1 MLRISRHALLILLL
15 GILLLPQLAAA
26 APQAAPANPSTSG
39 NDTMLVRLKNGLTV
53 YIIRDSRFPLV
64 CTRLFVGT
72 GSANETAEQAGIS
85 HVLEHMV
92 FKGTE
97 KRPKGQVARDVE
109 SLGGYL
115 NAATSFDKTWFI
127 TDMPAKHWKTGM
139 DVVKDMAFH
148 PSLDPAELEAEKDV
162 IVSELKGGDDTPTR
176 RLFEDLQVAGLAHTV
191 YGRPIIGFEK
201 TIRAVTA
208 DDLRAY
214 IRTWYQPQN
223 MMLLV
228 AGDIDPKAV
237 LAHAE
242 ELFGDLK
249 NDTILPEPAPVQ
261 LEGAA
266 GGPRVEVTY
275 GPWNKVYLGIA
286 LPAPALGDQR
296 SIDLDV
302 LAYAL
307 GGDGTS
313 QFYRK
318 YRYEKQ
324 LVDSISVGNMSLNR
338 AGRFYMVAQ
347 LDADKVEPFWQEFT
361 RDLAA
366 LDAGKITPDVIERAR
381 FNYEDGMDRASETLD
396 GLTSWKATV
405 QFELGGPQGEAN
417 VRHALAA
424 VDSARL
430 RQAQDLWLR
439 PDQVRVRVLAPEKAK
454 LPDLDAILQHNWPA
468 PAVERQKAAAAA
480 EKVGKREIVDLG
492 QGRTVILQPDRT
504 IPYVSLEILR
514 PGGNALLKPA
524 DQGLAQLTA
533 ATLTDGCGTRDLDAM
548 ERFVAERAASLSA
561 SAGVQSFTVSL
572 TGPARFNADYFALLG
587 DLLHKPTFAEK
598 DVRRQADTLKA
609 ALVRRQDNPMSFM
622 GSKINGFLFPG
633 GQPYGFDG
641 LGTTENQ
648 DRFGPGDVQAFW
660 KQQNAQPWIL
670 SVAGDFDREKVLAFA
685 RSLPVPTAPAVDVPQ
700 PTWGADKRLPLSL
713 PGRQQAHLLLAFHA
727 VPLDHPDAP
736 ALMLL
741 ESVLSGQ
748 SGLLFNKLRDEQGLG
763 YTVTAFYRSLP
774 EAGFMAFYIGT
785 TPRNLDVARQ
795 GFSGIIKDIKTDLL
809 PAELLAKGLNRMEG
823 SYYRGRQSLGARADE
838 AASERLLGQP
848 QDFQKRLLEKAAKVT
863 PEQLREVARKYLL
876 VDKMYEVTLLP

>member
-26 APQAAPANPSTSG
+26 APQAAPANPSTLG

-64 CTRLFVGT
+64 CTRLYVGT

-115 NAATSFDKTWFI
+115 NAATSFDKTWYI
-127 TDMPAKHWKTGM
+127 TDMPARHWKTGM

-201 TIRAVTA
+201 TIRAVTV

-266 GGPRVEVTY
+266 GGPRVEVTR

-338 AGRFYMVAQ
+338 AGLFYMVAQ

-361 RDLAA
+361 RDLAT

-454 LPDLDAILQHNWPA
+454 LPDLDAILQRNWPA

-641 LGTTENQ
+641 LGTAENQ

-685 RSLPVPTAPAVDVPQ
+685 RSLPVPTAPAVDVSQ

>member
-223 MMLLV
+223 MMRLV

-338 AGRFYMVAQ
+338 AGLFYMVAQ

-454 LPDLDAILQHNWPA
+454 LPDLDAILQRNWPA

-641 LGTTENQ
+641 LGTAENQ

-876 VDKMYEVTLLP
+876 VDKM

>member
-26 APQAAPANPSTSG
+26 APQAASANPSTSG

-176 RLFEDLQVAGLAHTV
+176 RMFEDLQVAGLAHTV

-338 AGRFYMVAQ
+338 AGLFYMVAQ

-454 LPDLDAILQHNWPA
+454 LPDLDAILQRNWPA

-641 LGTTENQ
+641 LGTAENQ

>member
-1 MLRISRHALLILLL
+1 MLRIFRHALPILLL

-26 APQAAPANPSTSG
+26 APQAAPANPSTPG

-64 CTRLFVGT
+64 CTRLYVGT
-72 GSANETAEQAGIS
+72 GSANETAGQAGIS

-115 NAATSFDKTWFI
+115 NAATSFDKTWYI
-127 TDMPAKHWKTGM
+127 TDMPARHWKTGM

-237 LAHAE
+237 LAYAE

-249 NDTILPEPAPVQ
+249 NDTVLPAPAPVQ

-266 GGPRVEVTY
+266 GGPRVEVTR

-338 AGRFYMVAQ
+338 AGLFYMVAQ

-381 FNYEDGMDRASETLD
+381 FNYEDGMDRAGETLD

-424 VDSARL
+424 VDGARL

-439 PDQVRVRVLAPEKAK
+439 PDQVRVRVLAPEKAQ
-454 LPDLDAILQHNWPA
+454 LPDLDAILQRNWPA
-468 PAVERQKAAAAA
+468 PAVERQKAATAV
-480 EKVGKREIVDLG
+480 EKAGKREIVDLG

-622 GSKINGFLFPG
+622 GSRINGFLFPG

-641 LGTTENQ
+641 LGTAENQ

-685 RSLPVPTAPAVDVPQ
+685 RSLPVPTAPAVEVPQ
-700 PTWGADKRLPLSL
+700 PAWGADKRLPLSL

-795 GFSGIIKDIKTDLL
+795 GFSAIIKDIKTELL
-809 PAELLAKGLNRMEG
+809 PAGLLAKGLNRMEG

-838 AASERLLGQP
+838 AAGERLLGQP
-848 QDFQKRLLEKAAKVT
+848 QDFQKLLLEKAARVT
-863 PEQLREVARKYLL
+863 PEQLRDVARKYLL
-876 VDKMYEVTLLP
+876 VDNLYEVTLLP

>member
-97 KRPKGQVARDVE
+97 KRPKGQVPRDVE

-338 AGRFYMVAQ
+338 AGLFYMVAQ

-641 LGTTENQ
+641 LGTAENQ

-700 PTWGADKRLPLSL
+700 PTWGVDKRLPLSL

-876 VDKMYEVTLLP
+876 VDKVYEVTLLP

>member
-53 YIIRDSRFPLV
+53 HIIRDSRFPLV

-338 AGRFYMVAQ
+338 AGLFYMVAQ

-598 DVRRQADTLKA
+598 DVRRQADTLRA

-863 PEQLREVARKYLL
+863 PEQLREVARKYVL

>member
-148 PSLDPAELEAEKDV
+148 PSLDPAELEAEKNV

-338 AGRFYMVAQ
+338 AGLFYMVAQ

-381 FNYEDGMDRASETLD
+381 FNYEDGMVRASETLD

-641 LGTTENQ
+641 LGTAENQ

>member
-64 CTRLFVGT
+64 CTRLFVAT

-338 AGRFYMVAQ
+338 AGLFYMVAQ

-641 LGTTENQ
+641 LGTAENQ

>member
-64 CTRLFVGT
+64 CTRLYVGT

-115 NAATSFDKTWFI
+115 NAATSFDKTWYI

-176 RLFEDLQVAGLAHTV
+176 RLFENLQVAGLAHTV

-249 NDTILPEPAPVQ
+249 NDTILPEPAPVR

-266 GGPRVEVTY
+266 GGPRVEVTR

-338 AGRFYMVAQ
+338 AGLFYMVAQ

-439 PDQVRVRVLAPEKAK
+439 PDQVRVRVLAPEKAQ
-454 LPDLDAILQHNWPA
+454 LPDLDAILQRNWPA
-468 PAVERQKAAAAA
+468 PAAERQKAAAVA

-641 LGTTENQ
+641 LGTAENQ
-648 DRFGPGDVQAFW
+648 DRFGPKDVRTFW

-685 RSLPVPTAPAVDVPQ
+685 RSLPVPTASAVDVAQ
-700 PTWGADKRLPLSL
+700 PSWGADKRLPLSL

-774 EAGFMAFYIGT
+774 KAGFMAFYIGT

-809 PAELLAKGLNRMEG
+809 PADLLAKGLNRMEG

-876 VDKMYEVTLLP
+876 VDNMYEVTLLP

>member
-15 GILLLPQLAAA
+15 GILLVPQLAAA

-97 KRPKGQVARDVE
+97 KRPKGQVPRDVE

-338 AGRFYMVAQ
+338 AGLFYMVAQ

-361 RDLAA
+361 RDLAS

-641 LGTTENQ
+641 LGTAENQ

-700 PTWGADKRLPLSL
+700 PTWGVDKRLPLSL

-748 SGLLFNKLRDEQGLG
+748 SGLLFNKLRDVQGLG

>member
-338 AGRFYMVAQ
+338 AGLFYMVAQ

-561 SAGVQSFTVSL
+561 SAGVQSFTVAL

-641 LGTTENQ
+641 LGTAENQ

-863 PEQLREVARKYLL
+863 PEQLCEVARKYLL

>member
-1 MLRISRHALLILLL
+1 MLRISRHALFILLL

-26 APQAAPANPSTSG
+26 APQGAPANPSTPG

-64 CTRLFVGT
+64 CTRLYVGT

-97 KRPKGQVARDVE
+97 KRPKGQVAQDVE

-115 NAATSFDKTWFI
+115 NAATSFDKTWYI

-148 PSLDPAELEAEKDV
+148 PALDPAELEAEKDV

-249 NDTILPEPAPVQ
+249 NDAALPEPAPVQ

-324 LVDSISVGNMSLNR
+324 LVDSISVGNMSLDR
-338 AGRFYMVAQ
+338 AGLFYMVAQ

-366 LDAGKITPDVIERAR
+366 LDAGKIAPDVIERAR
-381 FNYEDGMDRASETLD
+381 FNYEDGMDRAGETLD

-439 PDQVRVRVLAPEKAK
+439 PDQVRVRVLAPEKAQ
-454 LPDLDAILQHNWPA
+454 LPDLDAILQRNWPV
-468 PAVERQKAAAAA
+468 PAVERQKAAAAE

-622 GSKINGFLFPG
+622 GSKVNGFLFPG

-641 LGTTENQ
+641 LGTAENQ
-648 DRFGPGDVQAFW
+648 DRFGPKDVQAFW

-700 PTWGADKRLPLSL
+700 PAWGADKRLPLSL

-795 GFSGIIKDIKTDLL
+795 GFSGIIKDIKTGLL

-848 QDFQKRLLEKAAKVT
+848 QDFQKHLLEKAAKVT
-863 PEQLREVARKYLL
+863 PEQLRDVARKYLL
-876 VDKMYEVTLLP
+876 VDNMYEVTLLP

>member
-15 GILLLPQLAAA
+15 GILLVPQLAAA

-97 KRPKGQVARDVE
+97 KRPKGQVPRDVE

-176 RLFEDLQVAGLAHTV
+176 RLFEDLQGAGLAHTV

-338 AGRFYMVAQ
+338 AGLFYMVAQ

-361 RDLAA
+361 RDLAS

-480 EKVGKREIVDLG
+480 EKVDKREIVDLG

-641 LGTTENQ
+641 LGTAENQ

>member
-1 MLRISRHALLILLL
+1 MLRIFRHALPILLL

-26 APQAAPANPSTSG
+26 APQAAPANPSTLG

-64 CTRLFVGT
+64 CTRLYVGT
-72 GSANETAEQAGIS
+72 GSANETAGQAGIS

-115 NAATSFDKTWFI
+115 NAATSFDKTWYI
-127 TDMPAKHWKTGM
+127 TDMPARHWKTGM

-237 LAHAE
+237 LAYAE

-249 NDTILPEPAPVQ
+249 NDTVLPAPAPVQ

-266 GGPRVEVTY
+266 GGPRVEVTR

-338 AGRFYMVAQ
+338 AGLFYMVAQ

-381 FNYEDGMDRASETLD
+381 FNYEDGMDRAGETLD

-424 VDSARL
+424 VDGARL

-439 PDQVRVRVLAPEKAK
+439 PDQVRVRVLAPEKAQ
-454 LPDLDAILQHNWPA
+454 LPDLDAILQRNWPA
-468 PAVERQKAAAAA
+468 PAVERQKAATAV
-480 EKVGKREIVDLG
+480 EKAGKREIVDLG

-622 GSKINGFLFPG
+622 GSRINGFLFPG

-641 LGTTENQ
+641 LGTAENQ

-685 RSLPVPTAPAVDVPQ
+685 RSLPVPTAPAVEVPQ
-700 PTWGADKRLPLSL
+700 PAWGADKRLPLSL

-774 EAGFMAFYIGT
+774 EAGFIAFYIGT

-795 GFSGIIKDIKTDLL
+795 GFSAIIKDIKTELL
-809 PAELLAKGLNRMEG
+809 PAGLLAKGLNRMEG

-838 AASERLLGQP
+838 AAGERLLGQP
-848 QDFQKRLLEKAAKVT
+848 QDFQKLLLEKAARVT
-863 PEQLREVARKYLL
+863 PEQLRDVARKYLL
-876 VDKMYEVTLLP
+876 VDNMYEVTLLP

>member
-1 MLRISRHALLILLL
+1 MLRISRHALFILLL

-26 APQAAPANPSTSG
+26 APQGAPANPSTPG

-64 CTRLFVGT
+64 CTRLYVGT

-97 KRPKGQVARDVE
+97 KRPKGQVAQDVE

-115 NAATSFDKTWFI
+115 NAATSFDKTWYI

-148 PSLDPAELEAEKDV
+148 PALDPAELEAEKDV

-249 NDTILPEPAPVQ
+249 NDAALPEPAPVQ

-324 LVDSISVGNMSLNR
+324 LVDSISVGNMSLDR
-338 AGRFYMVAQ
+338 AGLFYMVAQ

-366 LDAGKITPDVIERAR
+366 LDAGKIAPDVIERAR
-381 FNYEDGMDRASETLD
+381 FNYEDGMDRAGETLD

-439 PDQVRVRVLAPEKAK
+439 PDQVRVRVLAPEKAQ
-454 LPDLDAILQHNWPA
+454 LPDLDAILQRNWPV
-468 PAVERQKAAAAA
+468 PAVERQKAAAAE

-622 GSKINGFLFPG
+622 GSKVNGFLFPG

-641 LGTTENQ
+641 LGTAENQ
-648 DRFGPGDVQAFW
+648 DRFGPKDVQAFW

-685 RSLPVPTAPAVDVPQ
+685 RSLPGPTAPAVDVPQ
-700 PTWGADKRLPLSL
+700 PAWGADKRLPLSL

-848 QDFQKRLLEKAAKVT
+848 QDFQKHLLEKAAKVT
-863 PEQLREVARKYLL
+863 PEQLRDVARKYLL
-876 VDKMYEVTLLP
+876 VDNMYEVTLLP

>member
-338 AGRFYMVAQ
+338 VGLFYMVAQ

-454 LPDLDAILQHNWPA
+454 LPDLDAILQRNWPA

-641 LGTTENQ
+641 LGTAENQ

>member
-15 GILLLPQLAAA
+15 GILLVPQLAAA

-97 KRPKGQVARDVE
+97 KRPKGQVPRDVE

-338 AGRFYMVAQ
+338 AGLFYMVAQ

-361 RDLAA
+361 RDLAS

-480 EKVGKREIVDLG
+480 EKVDKREIVDLG

-641 LGTTENQ
+641 LGTAENQ

-713 PGRQQAHLLLAFHA
+713 PGRQQAPLLLAFHA

>member
-26 APQAAPANPSTSG
+26 APQAASANPSTSG

-201 TIRAVTA
+201 AIRAVTA

-338 AGRFYMVAQ
+338 AGLFYMVAQ

-454 LPDLDAILQHNWPA
+454 LPDLDAILQRNWPA

-641 LGTTENQ
+641 LGTAENQ

>member
-53 YIIRDSRFPLV
+53 HIIRDSRFPLV

-148 PSLDPAELEAEKDV
+148 PSLDPAELEAEKNV

-275 GPWNKVYLGIA
+275 GPWNKVYLGIV

-338 AGRFYMVAQ
+338 AGLFYMVAQ

-454 LPDLDAILQHNWPA
+454 LPDLDAILQRNWPA

>member
-1 MLRISRHALLILLL
+1 MLRIFRHALPILLL

-26 APQAAPANPSTSG
+26 ASQAAPANPSTPG

-64 CTRLFVGT
+64 CTRLYVGT
-72 GSANETAEQAGIS
+72 GSANETAGQAGIS

-115 NAATSFDKTWFI
+115 NAATSFDKTWYI
-127 TDMPAKHWKTGM
+127 TDMPARHWKTGM

-176 RLFEDLQVAGLAHTV
+176 RLFEGLQVAGLAHTV

-237 LAHAE
+237 LAYAE

-249 NDTILPEPAPVQ
+249 NDTVLPAPAPVQ

-266 GGPRVEVTY
+266 GGPRVEVTR

-338 AGRFYMVAQ
+338 AGLFYMVAQ

-381 FNYEDGMDRASETLD
+381 FNYEDGMDRAGETLD

-424 VDSARL
+424 VDGARL

-439 PDQVRVRVLAPEKAK
+439 PDQVRVRVLAPEKAQ
-454 LPDLDAILQHNWPA
+454 LPDLDAILQRNWPA
-468 PAVERQKAAAAA
+468 PAVERQKAATAV
-480 EKVGKREIVDLG
+480 EKAGKREIVDLG

-622 GSKINGFLFPG
+622 GSRINGFLFPG

-641 LGTTENQ
+641 LGTAENQ

-685 RSLPVPTAPAVDVPQ
+685 RSLPVPTAPAVEVPQ
-700 PTWGADKRLPLSL
+700 PAWGADKRLPLSL

-795 GFSGIIKDIKTDLL
+795 GFSTIIKDIKTELL
-809 PAELLAKGLNRMEG
+809 PAGLLAKGLNRMEG

-838 AASERLLGQP
+838 AAGERLLGQP
-848 QDFQKRLLEKAAKVT
+848 QDFQKLLLEKAARVT
-863 PEQLREVARKYLL
+863 PEQLRDVARKYLL
-876 VDKMYEVTLLP
+876 VDNMYEVTLLP

>member
-338 AGRFYMVAQ
+338 AGLFYMVAQ

-641 LGTTENQ
+641 LGTAENQ

-700 PTWGADKRLPLSL
+700 PTWGADKRLPLYL

>member
-338 AGRFYMVAQ
+338 AGLFYMVAQ

-454 LPDLDAILQHNWPA
+454 LPDLDAILQRNWPA

-524 DQGLAQLTA
+524 DQGLAHLTA

-641 LGTTENQ
+641 LGTAENQ

>member
-64 CTRLFVGT
+64 CTRLYVGT

-115 NAATSFDKTWFI
+115 NAATSFDKTWYI
-127 TDMPAKHWKTGM
+127 TDMPAEHWKAGM

-249 NDTILPEPAPVQ
+249 NDAILPEPAPVR

-266 GGPRVEVTY
+266 GGPRVEVTR

-324 LVDSISVGNMSLNR
+324 LVDSISVGNMSLDR
-338 AGRFYMVAQ
+338 AGLFYMVAQ

-439 PDQVRVRVLAPEKAK
+439 PDQVRVRVLAPEKAQ
-454 LPDLDAILQHNWPA
+454 LPDLDAILQRNWPA
-468 PAVERQKAAAAA
+468 PAAERQKAAAVA

-641 LGTTENQ
+641 LGTAENQ

-685 RSLPVPTAPAVDVPQ
+685 RSLPVPTASAVDVAQ
-700 PTWGADKRLPLSL
+700 PSWGADKRLPLSL

-774 EAGFMAFYIGT
+774 KAGFMAFYIGT

-809 PAELLAKGLNRMEG
+809 PADLLAKGLNRMEG

-876 VDKMYEVTLLP
+876 VDNMYEVTLLP

>member
-26 APQAAPANPSTSG
+26 APQAAPANPSTLG

-64 CTRLFVGT
+64 CTRLYVGT

-115 NAATSFDKTWFI
+115 NAATSFDKTWYI
-127 TDMPAKHWKTGM
+127 TDMPARHWKTGM

-201 TIRAVTA
+201 TIRAVTV

-214 IRTWYQPQN
+214 IHTWYQPQN

-266 GGPRVEVTY
+266 GGPRVEVTR

-338 AGRFYMVAQ
+338 AGLFYMVAQ

-361 RDLAA
+361 RDLAT

-454 LPDLDAILQHNWPA
+454 LPDLDAILQRNWPA

-641 LGTTENQ
+641 LGTAENQ

-700 PTWGADKRLPLSL
+700 PTWGADKRLPL

>member
-53 YIIRDSRFPLV
+53 HIIRDSRFPLV

-148 PSLDPAELEAEKDV
+148 PSLDPAELEAEKNV

-338 AGRFYMVAQ
+338 AGLFYMVAQ

-396 GLTSWKATV
+396 GLTSRKATV

-622 GSKINGFLFPG
+622 GSKVNGFLFPG

-876 VDKMYEVTLLP
+876 VDKVYEVTLLP

>member
-1 MLRISRHALLILLL
+1 MLRISRHALFILLL
-15 GILLLPQLAAA
+15 GVLLLPQLAAA
-26 APQAAPANPSTSG
+26 APQGVPANPSTPG

-64 CTRLFVGT
+64 CTRLYVGT

-97 KRPKGQVARDVE
+97 KRPKGQVAQDVE

-115 NAATSFDKTWFI
+115 NAATSFDKTWYI

-162 IVSELKGGDDTPTR
+162 IISELKGGDDTPTR

-249 NDTILPEPAPVQ
+249 NDAALPEPAPVQ

-324 LVDSISVGNMSLNR
+324 LVDSISVGNMSLDR
-338 AGRFYMVAQ
+338 AGLFYMVAQ

-366 LDAGKITPDVIERAR
+366 LDAGKIAPDVIERAR
-381 FNYEDGMDRASETLD
+381 FNYEDGMDRAGETLD

-430 RQAQDLWLR
+430 RQAQDIWLR
-439 PDQVRVRVLAPEKAK
+439 PDRVRVRVLAPEKAQ
-454 LPDLDAILQHNWPA
+454 LPDLDAILQRNWPA
-468 PAVERQKAAAAA
+468 PAAERQKAAAAE
-480 EKVGKREIVDLG
+480 EKAGKREIVDLG

-622 GSKINGFLFPG
+622 GSKVNGFLFPG

-641 LGTTENQ
+641 LGTAENQ
-648 DRFGPGDVQAFW
+648 DRFGPKDVQAFW

-700 PTWGADKRLPLSL
+700 PAWGADKRLPLSL

-848 QDFQKRLLEKAAKVT
+848 QDFQKHLLEKAAKVT

-876 VDKMYEVTLLP
+876 VDNMYEVTLLP

>member
-15 GILLLPQLAAA
+15 GILLVPQLAAA

-338 AGRFYMVAQ
+338 AGLFYMVAQ

-454 LPDLDAILQHNWPA
+454 LPDLDAILQRNWPA

-641 LGTTENQ
+641 LGMAENQ

-838 AASERLLGQP
+838 AASERLLDQP

>member
-15 GILLLPQLAAA
+15 GILLVPQLAAA

-97 KRPKGQVARDVE
+97 KRPKGQVPRDVE

-338 AGRFYMVAQ
+338 AGLFYMVAQ

-361 RDLAA
+361 RDLAS

-480 EKVGKREIVDLG
+480 EKVDKREIVDLG

-641 LGTTENQ
+641 LGTAENQ

-748 SGLLFNKLRDEQGLG
+748 SGLLFNRLRDDQGLG

>member
-338 AGRFYMVAQ
+338 AGLFYMVAQ

-533 ATLTDGCGTRDLDAM
+533 ATLTDGCATRDLDAM

-641 LGTTENQ
+641 LGTAENQ

-685 RSLPVPTAPAVDVPQ
+685 RSLPVPTASAVDVPQ

-876 VDKMYEVTLLP
+876 VDKVYEVTLLP

>member
-15 GILLLPQLAAA
+15 GILLVPQLAAA

-97 KRPKGQVARDVE
+97 KRPKGQVPRDVE

-139 DVVKDMAFH
+139 DVVKDMAFY

-338 AGRFYMVAQ
+338 AGLFYMVAQ

-361 RDLAA
+361 RDLAS

-641 LGTTENQ
+641 LGTAENQ

>member
-338 AGRFYMVAQ
+338 AGLFYMVAQ

-641 LGTTENQ
+641 LGTAENQ

-685 RSLPVPTAPAVDVPQ
+685 RSLPVPTASAVDVPQ

>member
-338 AGRFYMVAQ
+338 AGLFYMVAQ

-454 LPDLDAILQHNWPA
+454 LPDLDAILQRNWPA

-622 GSKINGFLFPG
+622 GSKINGFLVPG

-641 LGTTENQ
+641 LGTAENQ

-670 SVAGDFDREKVLAFA
+670 SVAGDFDRENVLAFA

>member
-1 MLRISRHALLILLL
+1 
-15 GILLLPQLAAA
+15 
-26 APQAAPANPSTSG
+26 
-39 NDTMLVRLKNGLTV
+39 MLVRLKNGLTV

-338 AGRFYMVAQ
+338 AGLFYMVAQ

-641 LGTTENQ
+641 LGTAENQ

>member
-53 YIIRDSRFPLV
+53 HIIRDSRFPLV

-338 AGRFYMVAQ
+338 AGLFYMVAQ

-454 LPDLDAILQHNWPA
+454 LPDLDAILQRNWPA

-748 SGLLFNKLRDEQGLG
+748 SGLLFNKLRDEQALG

>member
-64 CTRLFVGT
+64 CTRLYVGT

-115 NAATSFDKTWFI
+115 NAATSFDKTWYI
-127 TDMPAKHWKTGM
+127 TDMPARHWKTGM

-201 TIRAVTA
+201 TIRAVTV

-214 IRTWYQPQN
+214 IHTWYQPQN

-266 GGPRVEVTY
+266 GGPRVEVTR

-338 AGRFYMVAQ
+338 AGLFYMVAQ

-361 RDLAA
+361 RDLAT

-641 LGTTENQ
+641 LGTAENQ

>member
-64 CTRLFVGT
+64 CTRLYVGT

-115 NAATSFDKTWFI
+115 NAATSFDKTWYI

-249 NDTILPEPAPVQ
+249 NDAILPEPAPVR

-266 GGPRVEVTY
+266 GGPRVEVTR

-296 SIDLDV
+296 SIDLDE

-324 LVDSISVGNMSLNR
+324 LVDSISVGNMSLDR
-338 AGRFYMVAQ
+338 AGLFYMVAQ

-439 PDQVRVRVLAPEKAK
+439 PDQVRVRVLAPEKAQ
-454 LPDLDAILQHNWPA
+454 LPDLDAILQRNWPA
-468 PAVERQKAAAAA
+468 PAAERQKAAAAA

-641 LGTTENQ
+641 LGTAENQ
-648 DRFGPGDVQAFW
+648 DRFGPKDVQTFW

-685 RSLPVPTAPAVDVPQ
+685 RSLPVPTASAVDVPQ
-700 PTWGADKRLPLSL
+700 PSWGADKRLPLSL

-774 EAGFMAFYIGT
+774 KAGFMAFYIGT

-809 PAELLAKGLNRMEG
+809 PADLLAKGLNRMEG

-876 VDKMYEVTLLP
+876 VDNMYEVTLLP

>member
-1 MLRISRHALLILLL
+1 MLRISRHALFILLL

-26 APQAAPANPSTSG
+26 APQGTPANPSTPG

-64 CTRLFVGT
+64 CTRLYVGT

-97 KRPKGQVARDVE
+97 KRPKGQVAQDVE

-115 NAATSFDKTWFI
+115 NAATSFDKTWYI

-148 PSLDPAELEAEKDV
+148 PALDPAELEAEKDV

-249 NDTILPEPAPVQ
+249 NDAALPEPAPVQ

-324 LVDSISVGNMSLNR
+324 LVDSISVGNMSLDR
-338 AGRFYMVAQ
+338 AGLFYMVAQ

-361 RDLAA
+361 RDLAT
-366 LDAGKITPDVIERAR
+366 LDAGKIAPDVIERAR
-381 FNYEDGMDRASETLD
+381 FNYEDGMDRAGETLD

-439 PDQVRVRVLAPEKAK
+439 PDQVRVRVLAPEKAQ
-454 LPDLDAILQHNWPA
+454 LPDLDAILQRNWPA
-468 PAVERQKAAAAA
+468 PAVERQKAAAAE

-622 GSKINGFLFPG
+622 GSKVNGFLFPG

-641 LGTTENQ
+641 LGTAENQ
-648 DRFGPGDVQAFW
+648 DRFGPKDVQAFW

-685 RSLPVPTAPAVDVPQ
+685 RSLPVPTASAVDVPQ
-700 PTWGADKRLPLSL
+700 PAWGADKRLPLSL

-848 QDFQKRLLEKAAKVT
+848 QDFQKHLLEKAAKVT
-863 PEQLREVARKYLL
+863 PEQLRDVARKYLL
-876 VDKMYEVTLLP
+876 VDNMYEVTLLP

>member
-1 MLRISRHALLILLL
+1 MLRISRHALFILLL

-26 APQAAPANPSTSG
+26 APQGTPANPSTPG

-64 CTRLFVGT
+64 CTRLYVGT

-97 KRPKGQVARDVE
+97 KRPKGQVAQDVE

-115 NAATSFDKTWFI
+115 NAATSFDKTWYI

-148 PSLDPAELEAEKDV
+148 PALDPAELEAEKDV

-249 NDTILPEPAPVQ
+249 NDAALPEPAPVQ

-324 LVDSISVGNMSLNR
+324 LVDSISVGNMSLDR
-338 AGRFYMVAQ
+338 AGLFYMVAQ

-361 RDLAA
+361 RDLAT
-366 LDAGKITPDVIERAR
+366 LDAGKIAPDVIERAR
-381 FNYEDGMDRASETLD
+381 FNYEDGMDRAGETLD

-439 PDQVRVRVLAPEKAK
+439 PDQVRVRVLAPEKAQ
-454 LPDLDAILQHNWPA
+454 LPDLDAILQRNWPA
-468 PAVERQKAAAAA
+468 PAVERQKAAAAE

-622 GSKINGFLFPG
+622 GSKVNGFLFPG

-641 LGTTENQ
+641 LGTAENQ
-648 DRFGPGDVQAFW
+648 DRFGPKDVQAFW

-670 SVAGDFDREKVLAFA
+670 SVAGDFDRGKVLAFA
-685 RSLPVPTAPAVDVPQ
+685 RSLPVLTASAVDVPQ
-700 PTWGADKRLPLSL
+700 PAWGADKRLPLSL

-848 QDFQKRLLEKAAKVT
+848 QDFQKHLLEKAAKVT
-863 PEQLREVARKYLL
+863 PEQLRDVARKYLL
-876 VDKMYEVTLLP
+876 VDNMYEVTLLP

>member
-338 AGRFYMVAQ
+338 AGLFYMVAQ

-633 GQPYGFDG
+633 GQPYGFDS
-641 LGTTENQ
+641 LGTAENQ

>member
-64 CTRLFVGT
+64 CTRLYVGT

-115 NAATSFDKTWFI
+115 NAATSFDKTWYI

-249 NDTILPEPAPVQ
+249 NDAILPEPAPVR

-266 GGPRVEVTY
+266 GGPRVEVTR

-338 AGRFYMVAQ
+338 AGLFYMVAQ

-439 PDQVRVRVLAPEKAK
+439 PDQVRVRVLAPEKAQ
-454 LPDLDAILQHNWPA
+454 LPDLDAILQRNWPA
-468 PAVERQKAAAAA
+468 PAAERQKAAAAA

-641 LGTTENQ
+641 LGTAENQ

-685 RSLPVPTAPAVDVPQ
+685 RSLPVPTAPAVDVAQ
-700 PTWGADKRLPLSL
+700 PSWGADKRLPLSL

-774 EAGFMAFYIGT
+774 KAGFMAFYIGT

-795 GFSGIIKDIKTDLL
+795 GFSGIIKDIKTELL
-809 PAELLAKGLNRMEG
+809 PADLLAKGLNRMEG

-876 VDKMYEVTLLP
+876 VDNMYEVTLLP